1 LIMPTTK
8 YSELWDIFSNIS
20 VLLDSA
26 KSYCGIYTRYI
37 QKKLSTSTG
46 KKATCSYYNNGLCQ
60 RKFLTLFS
68 ELHKVHNSAFLRS
81 CLGNSIINCISSLEK
96 YTIPCTL
103 KSCLKRFLSKSCLYQ
118 HSNKNV

>member
-1 LIMPTTK
+1 MQQFTSFQEAFTFSQKINALKIKQLIMPTIK

-26 KSYCGIYTRYI
+26 KSYCGIYKRYI
-37 QKKLSTSTG
+37 QKRFSTSIG

-68 ELHKVHNSAFLRS
+68 ELHKV
-81 CLGNSIINCISSLEK
+81 
-96 YTIPCTL
+96 P
-103 KSCLKRFLSKSCLYQ
+103 
-118 HSNKNV
+118 